1 VGTEG
6 KEKKFQRVA
15 NKRKRATPMK
25 VFVEIGVGLF
35 GTCQQLL
42 DNGWRGIMVEPLKE
56 VCDQIPQHPNL
67 SVECVAISTKT
78 GTETLLKVNDHTIYD
93 EPDVYLGMSGL
104 KIGFNPLYDKGY
116 EGTLTEIEVPTMT
129 IEDIIK
135 KYNLKEI
142 NLLKVDTEGMDIE
155 ILYNYSFN
163 ILPTMIKFE
172 HAHGSGE
179 VYDYSWVGLNQK
191 EIGEKFQKLLS
202 KLESLGYI
210 VWKEKEDVYCVR

>member
-1 VGTEG
+1 
-6 KEKKFQRVA
+6 
-15 NKRKRATPMK
+15 MK

-56 VCDQIPQHPNL
+56 VCDQIPPHPNL
-67 SVECVAISTKT
+67 SVENVAISTKT
-78 GTETLLKVNDHTIYD
+78 GTEILLKVKDHNIYS

-104 KIGFNPLYDKGY
+104 KNGFNPLLDKGY
-116 EGTLTEIEVPTMT
+116 EGNLEEIEVLTMT
-129 IEDIIK
+129 IEELIK

-142 NLLKVDTEGMDIE
+142 DLLKVDTEGMDIE
-155 ILYNYSFN
+155 ILSNYSFEV
-163 ILPTMIKFE
+163 LPMMIKFE

-179 VYDYSWVGLNQK
+179 IYDYSWVGLNQTELTQK
-191 EIGEKFQKLLS
+191 YQKLMG

-210 VWKEKEDVYCVR
+210 IWKEKEDVYCVR